1 MVFRVPQFDES
12 KEKVVTCGT
21 VVLVNLAGNKL
32 ICVARFNKEVKL
44 NWASLVHTLG

>member
-1 MVFRVPQFDES
+1 MVFRVPQYGEA

-32 ICVARFNKEVKL
+32 ICVARFDKEVKL
-44 NWASLVHTLG
+44 NWASRVLTLG